1 MKTKWIMENDMKMK
15 DNKALTNKQKNGKTI
30 NGVHK
35 RKTLL
40 GFTIVELVIVI
51 AVIAI
56 LAAVL
61 IPVFTGVLT
70 DANVSVDKQNIST
83 LNKELQIISVDN
95 EIKNEIDLENALK
108 DIW

>member
-1 MKTKWIMENDMKMK
+1 MFHIIIFFDILNIWKMKTKWIMENDMKMK
-15 DNKALTNKQKNGKTI
+15 DNKALTNKQKNSKTI

-35 RKTLL
+35 RKTIN

-83 LNKELQIISVDN
+83 LNK
-95 EIKNEIDLENALK
+95 
-108 DIW
+108 